1 LKSDTESKAEGKE
14 ALETKAPKG
23 PRYQVNL
30 PGFITD
36 EEIGLGEVIKRATSS
51 IGIQPCGG
59 CAERAA
65 RLNRWMVFRSRR
77 HR

>member
-1 LKSDTESKAEGKE
+1 MKADTESE
-14 ALETKAPKG
+14 AKRSESLEQETSES
-23 PRYQVNL
+23 PRYQVRL

-36 EEIGLGEVIKRATSS
+36 DEIGLGEVIKRATSS

-65 RLNRWMVFRSRR
+65 RLNRWMVFGPRR
-77 HR
+77 YR